1 VISLKKIALVCA
13 AALTSTVLLV
23 PSANA
28 AAATTLTV
36 NGSAATGGTAAT
48 APVALP
54 VPADNSV
61 DLADALKIAV
71 TGLDTGTVVTA
82 VATNATLVPAVATS
96 VAPVTSAS
104 GTANLSISTGTGTTA
119 DIFVYTKTTAVGTV
133 SVTIGGNTTTYYVQG
148 TAGAL
153 NAIALTAPESA
164 AAGSTQSLKVT
175 GYDVF
180 GNLKGGASI
189 NAVVSNGSTA
199 SATTLTTD
207 SVTATNGTKTFD
219 VVIPAAGQVTVIV
232 YATVATAIAGM
243 STPVGSVSKNI
254 AIRDLAGELAA
265 VQAALAAE
273 KVGRAA
279 DKAAYDSATATATKQ
294 IADLTAALVA
304 VNKALA
310 TLKAKYNAMAKRYK
324 FATIK

>member
-1 VISLKKIALVCA
+1 MISLKKIALVSA

-28 AAATTLTV
+28 NTLTLTV

-96 VAPVTSAS
+96 TAPVTASS
-104 GTANLSISTGTGTTA
+104 GTASLSI
-119 DIFVYTKTTAVGTV
+119 KTTAVGSV
-133 SVTIGGNTTTYYVQG
+133 AVTIRGNTTTYYVQG

-153 NAIALTAPESA
+153 NAIALTAPDSA

-207 SVTATNGTKTFD
+207 TVTATNGTKTFD
-219 VVIPAAGQVTVIV
+219 VAIPAAGQVTVIV
-232 YATVATAIAGM
+232 YATVATAIASM

-294 IADLTAALVA
+294 IADLNAAIASL
-304 VNKALA
+304 KALYNKLA
-310 TLKAKYNAMAKRYK
+310 KKYKLK
-324 FATIK
+324 TIK

>member
-28 AAATTLTV
+28 NTLTLTV

-61 DLADALKIAV
+61 DLADVLKIAV
-71 TGLDTGTVVTA
+71 TNLETGTVVTA

-96 VAPVTSAS
+96 TTPVTSSS
-104 GTANLSISTGTGTTA
+104 GTASLSINTGTGTTA
-119 DIFVYTKTTAVGTV
+119 DIFVYTKTTAVGSV
-133 SVTIGGNTTTYYVQG
+133 AVTIRGNTTTYYVQG

-180 GNLKGGASI
+180 GNLKGGSSI
-189 NAVVSNGSTA
+189 NAVVSNGSSAT
-199 SATTLTTD
+199 ATTLTTD
-207 SVTATNGTKTFD
+207 TVTATNGTKTFD
-219 VVIPAAGQVTVIV
+219 VVMPAAGQVTVIV
-232 YATVATAIAGM
+232 YATVASAISGM

-294 IADLTAALVA
+294 IADLTATIVTLQ
-304 VNKALA
+304 KSILD
-310 TLKAKYNAMAKRYK
+310 LKAMYNKLAKRYK
-324 FATIK
+324 LKTIK

>member
-1 VISLKKIALVCA
+1 MISLKKIALVSA

-28 AAATTLTV
+28 NTLTLTV

-48 APVALP
+48 APVTLP

-96 VAPVTSAS
+96 TAPVTASS
-104 GTANLSISTGTGTTA
+104 GTASLSISTGTGTTA
-119 DIFVYTKTTAVGTV
+119 DIFVYTKTTAVGSV
-133 SVTIGGNTTTYYVQG
+133 AVTIRGNTTTYYVQG

-153 NAIALTAPESA
+153 NAIALTAPDSA

-207 SVTATNGTKTFD
+207 TVTATNGTKTFD
-219 VVIPAAGQVTVIV
+219 VAIPLAGQVTVIV

-279 DKAAYDSATATATKQ
+279 DKAAYDSATATAAKQ
-294 IADLTAALVA
+294 IADLTAALAA

-310 TLKAKYNAMAKRYK
+310 TLKAKYNSMAKKYRFK
-324 FATIK
+324 TIK

>member
-28 AAATTLTV
+28 NTLTLTV

-61 DLADALKIAV
+61 DLADVLKIAV
-71 TGLDTGTVVTA
+71 TNLETGTVVTA

-96 VAPVTSAS
+96 TTPVTSSS
-104 GTANLSISTGTGTTA
+104 GTASLSINTGTGTTA
-119 DIFVYTKTTAVGTV
+119 DIFVYTKTTAVGSV
-133 SVTIGGNTTTYYVQG
+133 AVTIRGNTTTYYVQG

-153 NAIALTAPESA
+153 NAVALTAPESA

-180 GNLKGGASI
+180 GNLKGGSSI
-189 NAVVSNGSTA
+189 NAVVSNGSSAT
-199 SATTLTTD
+199 ATTLTTD
-207 SVTATNGTKTFD
+207 TVTATNGTKTFD
-219 VVIPAAGQVTVIV
+219 VVMPAAGQVTVIV
-232 YATVATAIAGM
+232 YATVASAISGM

-294 IADLTAALVA
+294 IADLTATIVTLQ
-304 VNKALA
+304 KSILD
-310 TLKAKYNAMAKRYK
+310 LKAMYNKLAKRYK
-324 FATIK
+324 LKTIK

>member
-1 VISLKKIALVCA
+1 MISLKKIALVCA

-28 AAATTLTV
+28 NTLTLTV

-61 DLADALKIAV
+61 DLADVLKIAV
-71 TGLDTGTVVTA
+71 TNIETGTVVTA

-96 VAPVTSAS
+96 TTPVTSSS
-104 GTANLSISTGTGTTA
+104 GTASLSINTGTGTTA
-119 DIFVYTKTTAVGTV
+119 DIFVYTKTTAVGSV
-133 SVTIGGNTTTYYVQG
+133 AVTIRGNTTTYYVQG

-180 GNLKGGASI
+180 GNLKGGSSI
-189 NAVVSNGSTA
+189 NAVVSNGSSAT
-199 SATTLTTD
+199 ATTLTTD
-207 SVTATNGTKTFD
+207 TVTATNGTKTFD
-219 VVIPAAGQVTVIV
+219 VVMPAAGQVTVIV
-232 YATVATAIAGM
+232 YATVASAISGM

-294 IADLTAALVA
+294 IADLTATIVTLQ
-304 VNKALA
+304 KSILD
-310 TLKAKYNAMAKRYK
+310 LKAMYNKLAKRYK
-324 FATIK
+324 LKTIK

>member
-1 VISLKKIALVCA
+1 
-13 AALTSTVLLV
+13 LTSTVLLV

-28 AAATTLTV
+28 NTLTLTV

-61 DLADALKIAV
+61 DLADVLKIAV
-71 TGLDTGTVVTA
+71 TNLETGTVVTA

-96 VAPVTSAS
+96 TTPVTSSS
-104 GTANLSISTGTGTTA
+104 GTASLSINTGTGTTA
-119 DIFVYTKTTAVGTV
+119 DIFVYTKTTAVGSV
-133 SVTIGGNTTTYYVQG
+133 AVTIRGNTTTYYVQG

-180 GNLKGGASI
+180 GNLKGGSSI
-189 NAVVSNGSTA
+189 NAVVSNGSSAT
-199 SATTLTTD
+199 ATTLTTD
-207 SVTATNGTKTFD
+207 TVTATNGTKTFD
-219 VVIPAAGQVTVIV
+219 VVMPAAGQVTVIV
-232 YATVATAIAGM
+232 YATVASAISGM

-273 KVGRAA
+273 KIGRAA

-294 IADLTAALVA
+294 IADLTATIVTLQ
-304 VNKALA
+304 KSILD
-310 TLKAKYNAMAKRYK
+310 LKAMYNKLAKRYK
-324 FATIK
+324 LKTIK

>member
-1 VISLKKIALVCA
+1 MISLKKIALVSA

-28 AAATTLTV
+28 NILTLTV

-61 DLADALKIAV
+61 DLADALRIAV

-96 VAPVTSAS
+96 TAPVTASS
-104 GTANLSISTGTGTTA
+104 GTASLSISTGTGTTA
-119 DIFVYTKTTAVGTV
+119 DIFVYTKTTAVGSV
-133 SVTIGGNTTTYYVQG
+133 AVTISGNTTTYYVQG

-153 NAIALTAPESA
+153 NAIALTAPDSA

-207 SVTATNGTKTFD
+207 TVTATNGTKTFD
-219 VVIPAAGQVTVIV
+219 VAIPAAGQVTVIV

-294 IADLTAALVA
+294 IADLNAAIASL
-304 VNKALA
+304 KALYNKLA
-310 TLKAKYNAMAKRYK
+310 KKYKLK
-324 FATIK
+324 TIK

>member
-1 VISLKKIALVCA
+1 MISLKKIALVCA

-28 AAATTLTV
+28 NTLTLTV

-61 DLADALKIAV
+61 DLADVLKIAV
-71 TGLDTGTVVTA
+71 TNLETGTVVTA

-96 VAPVTSAS
+96 TTPVTSSS
-104 GTANLSISTGTGTTA
+104 GTASLSINTGTGTTA
-119 DIFVYTKTTAVGTV
+119 DIFVYTKTTAVGSV
-133 SVTIGGNTTTYYVQG
+133 AVTIRGNTTIYYVQG

-180 GNLKGGASI
+180 GNLKGGSSI
-189 NAVVSNGSTA
+189 NAVVSNGSSAT
-199 SATTLTTD
+199 ATTLTTD
-207 SVTATNGTKTFD
+207 TVTATNGTKTFD
-219 VVIPAAGQVTVIV
+219 VVMPAAGQVTVIV
-232 YATVATAIAGM
+232 YATVASAISGM

-273 KVGRAA
+273 KIGRAA

-294 IADLTAALVA
+294 IADLTATIVTLQ
-304 VNKALA
+304 KSILD
-310 TLKAKYNAMAKRYK
+310 LKAMYNKLAKRYK
-324 FATIK
+324 LKTIK

>member
-1 VISLKKIALVCA
+1 MISLKKIALVCA

-28 AAATTLTV
+28 NTLTLTV

-61 DLADALKIAV
+61 DLADVLKIAV
-71 TGLDTGTVVTA
+71 TNLETGTVVTA

-96 VAPVTSAS
+96 TTPVTSSS
-104 GTANLSISTGTGTTA
+104 GTASLSINTGTGTTA
-119 DIFVYTKTTAVGTV
+119 DIFVYTKTTAVG
-133 SVTIGGNTTTYYVQG
+133 SIAVTIRGNTTTYYVQG

-180 GNLKGGASI
+180 GNLKGGSSI
-189 NAVVSNGSTA
+189 NAVVSNGSSAT
-199 SATTLTTD
+199 ATTLTTD
-207 SVTATNGTKTFD
+207 TVTATNGTKTFD
-219 VVIPAAGQVTVIV
+219 VVMPAAGQVTVIV
-232 YATVATAIAGM
+232 YATVASAISGM

-294 IADLTAALVA
+294 IADLTATIVTLQ
-304 VNKALA
+304 KSISD
-310 TLKAKYNAMAKRYK
+310 LKAMYNKLAKRYK
-324 FATIK
+324 LKTIK

>member
-28 AAATTLTV
+28 NTLTLTV

-61 DLADALKIAV
+61 DLADVLKIAV
-71 TGLDTGTVVTA
+71 TNLETGTVVTA

-96 VAPVTSAS
+96 TTPVTSSS
-104 GTANLSISTGTGTTA
+104 GTASLSINTGTGTTA
-119 DIFVYTKTTAVGTV
+119 DIFVYTKTTAVGSV
-133 SVTIGGNTTTYYVQG
+133 AVTIRGNTTTYYVQG

-153 NAIALTAPESA
+153 NAVALTAPESA

-180 GNLKGGASI
+180 GNLKGGSSI
-189 NAVVSNGSTA
+189 NAVVSNGSSAT
-199 SATTLTTD
+199 ATTLTTD
-207 SVTATNGTKTFD
+207 TVTATNGTKTFD
-219 VVIPAAGQVTVIV
+219 VVMPAAGQVTVIV
-232 YATVATAIAGM
+232 YATVASAISGM

-294 IADLTAALVA
+294 IADLTATIVTLQ
-304 VNKALA
+304 KSISD
-310 TLKAKYNAMAKRYK
+310 LKAMYNKLAKRYK
-324 FATIK
+324 LKTIK

>member
-1 VISLKKIALVCA
+1 MILLKKIALVSA

-28 AAATTLTV
+28 NTLTLTV

-61 DLADALKIAV
+61 DLADALRIAV
-71 TGLDTGTVVTA
+71 TGLDTGTIVTA
-82 VATNATLVPAVATS
+82 VATNATLIPAVATS
-96 VAPVTSAS
+96 TVPVTASS
-104 GTANLSISTGTGTTA
+104 GTASLSINTGTGTIA
-119 DIFVYTKTTAVGTV
+119 DIFVYTKTTAVGSV
-133 SVTIGGNTTTYYVQG
+133 AVTIRGNTTTYYVQG
-148 TAGAL
+148 IAGAL

-180 GNLKGGASI
+180 GNLKGGSSI
-189 NAVVSNGSTA
+189 NAVVSNGSSAT
-199 SATTLTTD
+199 ATTLTTD
-207 SVTATNGTKTFD
+207 TVTATNGTKTFD
-219 VVIPAAGQVTVIV
+219 VVMPAAGQVTVIV
-232 YATVATAIAGM
+232 YATVASAISGM

-294 IADLTAALVA
+294 IADLTATIVTLQKSIS
-304 VNKALA
+304 N
-310 TLKAKYNAMAKRYK
+310 LKAMYNKLAKRYK
-324 FATIK
+324 LKTIK

>member
-28 AAATTLTV
+28 NTLTLTV

-61 DLADALKIAV
+61 DLADVLKIAV
-71 TGLDTGTVVTA
+71 TNLETGTVVTA

-96 VAPVTSAS
+96 TTPVTSSS
-104 GTANLSISTGTGTTA
+104 GTASLSINTGTGTTA
-119 DIFVYTKTTAVGTV
+119 DIFVYTKTTAVGSV
-133 SVTIGGNTTTYYVQG
+133 AVTIRGNTTIYYVQG

-180 GNLKGGASI
+180 GNLKGGSSI
-189 NAVVSNGSTA
+189 NAVVSNGSSAT
-199 SATTLTTD
+199 ATTLTTD
-207 SVTATNGTKTFD
+207 TVTATNGTKTFD
-219 VVIPAAGQVTVIV
+219 VVMPAAGQVTVIV
-232 YATVATAIAGM
+232 YATVASAISGM

-294 IADLTAALVA
+294 IADLTATIVTLQ
-304 VNKALA
+304 KSILD
-310 TLKAKYNAMAKRYK
+310 LKAMYNKLAKRYK
-324 FATIK
+324 LKTIK

>member
-1 VISLKKIALVCA
+1 MISLKKIALVCA

-28 AAATTLTV
+28 NTLTLTV

-61 DLADALKIAV
+61 DLADVLKIAV
-71 TGLDTGTVVTA
+71 TNLETGTVVTA

-96 VAPVTSAS
+96 TTPVTSSS
-104 GTANLSISTGTGTTA
+104 GTASLSINTGTGTTA
-119 DIFVYTKTTAVGTV
+119 DIFVYTKTTAVGSV
-133 SVTIGGNTTTYYVQG
+133 AVTIRGNTTTYYVQG

-153 NAIALTAPESA
+153 NAVALTAPESA

-180 GNLKGGASI
+180 GNLKGGSSI
-189 NAVVSNGSTA
+189 NAVVSNGSSAT
-199 SATTLTTD
+199 ATTLTTD
-207 SVTATNGTKTFD
+207 TVTATNGTKTFD
-219 VVIPAAGQVTVIV
+219 VVMPAAGQVTVIV
-232 YATVATAIAGM
+232 YATVASAISGM

-294 IADLTAALVA
+294 IADLTATIVTLQ
-304 VNKALA
+304 KSISD
-310 TLKAKYNAMAKRYK
+310 LKAMYNKLAKRYK
-324 FATIK
+324 LKTIK

>member
-1 VISLKKIALVCA
+1 MISLKKIALVCA

-28 AAATTLTV
+28 NTLTLTV

-61 DLADALKIAV
+61 DLADVLKIAV
-71 TGLDTGTVVTA
+71 TNLETGTVVTA

-96 VAPVTSAS
+96 TTPVTSSS
-104 GTANLSISTGTGTTA
+104 GTASLSINTGTGTTA
-119 DIFVYTKTTAVGTV
+119 DIFVYTKTTAVGSV
-133 SVTIGGNTTTYYVQG
+133 AVTIRGNTTTYYVQG

-180 GNLKGGASI
+180 GNLKGGSSI
-189 NAVVSNGSTA
+189 NAVVSNGSSAT
-199 SATTLTTD
+199 ATTLTTD
-207 SVTATNGTKTFD
+207 TVTATNGTKTFD
-219 VVIPAAGQVTVIV
+219 VVMPAAGQVTVIV
-232 YATVATAIAGM
+232 YATVASAISGM

-273 KVGRAA
+273 KIGRAA

-294 IADLTAALVA
+294 IADLTATIVTLQ
-304 VNKALA
+304 KSILD
-310 TLKAKYNAMAKRYK
+310 LKAMYNKLAKRYK
-324 FATIK
+324 LKTIK

>member
-28 AAATTLTV
+28 NTLTLTV

-61 DLADALKIAV
+61 DLADVLKIAV
-71 TGLDTGTVVTA
+71 TNLETGTVVTA

-96 VAPVTSAS
+96 TTPVTSSS
-104 GTANLSISTGTGTTA
+104 GTASLSINTGTGTTA
-119 DIFVYTKTTAVGTV
+119 DIFVYTKTTAVGSV
-133 SVTIGGNTTTYYVQG
+133 AVTIRGNTTTYYVQG

-180 GNLKGGASI
+180 GNLKGGSSI
-189 NAVVSNGSTA
+189 NAVVSNGSSAT
-199 SATTLTTD
+199 ATTLTTD
-207 SVTATNGTKTFD
+207 TVTATNGTKTFD
-219 VVIPAAGQVTVIV
+219 VVMPAAGQVTVIV
-232 YATVATAIAGM
+232 YATVASAISGM

-273 KVGRAA
+273 KIGRAA

-294 IADLTAALVA
+294 IADLTATIVTLQ
-304 VNKALA
+304 KSILD
-310 TLKAKYNAMAKRYK
+310 LKAMYNKLAKRYK
-324 FATIK
+324 LKTIK

>member
-48 APVALP
+48 AAVALP

-219 VVIPAAGQVTVIV
+219 VAIPAAGQVTVIV

-294 IADLTAALVA
+294 IADLNAAIASL
-304 VNKALA
+304 KALYNKLA
-310 TLKAKYNAMAKRYK
+310 KKYKLK
-324 FATIK
+324 TIK

>member
-1 VISLKKIALVCA
+1 MISLKKIALVSA

-28 AAATTLTV
+28 AATTTLTV

-61 DLADALKIAV
+61 DLADALKIAI

-82 VATNATLVPAVATS
+82 VATNATLVSAVATS
-96 VAPVTSAS
+96 TAPVTASA
-104 GTANLSISTGTGTTA
+104 GTASLSISTGTGTTA
-119 DIFVYTKTTAVGTV
+119 DIFVYTKTTAVGSV
-133 SVTIGGNTTTYYVQG
+133 AVTIGGNTTTYYVQG

-180 GNLKGGASI
+180 GNLKGGASV
-189 NAVVSNGSTA
+189 NAVVSNGSSAT
-199 SATTLTTD
+199 ATTLTTD
-207 SVTATNGTKTFD
+207 TVTATNGTKTFD
-219 VVIPAAGQVTVIV
+219 VVIPASGQVTVIV
-232 YATVATAIAGM
+232 YATVATAITGM
-243 STPVGSVSKNI
+243 ATPVGSVSKNI

-265 VQAALAAE
+265 AQAALAAE

-294 IADLTAALVA
+294 IADLTAAIA
-304 VNKALA
+304 SIKALYNKLA
-310 TLKAKYNAMAKRYK
+310 KKYKLK
-324 FATIK
+324 TIK

>member
-1 VISLKKIALVCA
+1 MISLKKIALVCA

-28 AAATTLTV
+28 NTLTLTV

-61 DLADALKIAV
+61 DLADVLKIAV
-71 TGLDTGTVVTA
+71 TNLETGTVVTA

-96 VAPVTSAS
+96 TTPVTSSS
-104 GTANLSISTGTGTTA
+104 GTASLSINTGTGTTA
-119 DIFVYTKTTAVGTV
+119 DIFVYTKTTAVGSV
-133 SVTIGGNTTTYYVQG
+133 AVTIRGNTTTYYVQG

-153 NAIALTAPESA
+153 NAVALTAPESA

-180 GNLKGGASI
+180 GNLKGGSSI
-189 NAVVSNGSTA
+189 NAVVSNGSSAT
-199 SATTLTTD
+199 ATTLTTD
-207 SVTATNGTKTFD
+207 TVTATNGTKTFD
-219 VVIPAAGQVTVIV
+219 VVMPAAGQVTVIV
-232 YATVATAIAGM
+232 YATVASAISGM

-294 IADLTAALVA
+294 IADLTATIVTLQ
-304 VNKALA
+304 KSILD
-310 TLKAKYNAMAKRYK
+310 LKAMYNKLAKRYK
-324 FATIK
+324 LKTIK

>member
-1 VISLKKIALVCA
+1 MISLKKITFVCA

-23 PSANA
+23 PSASA

-96 VAPVTSAS
+96 AAPVTSAS
-104 GTANLSISTGTGTTA
+104 GTASLSISTGTGTTA

-133 SVTIGGNTTTYYVQG
+133 SVTIGANTTTYYVQG

-207 SVTATNGTKTFD
+207 TVTATNGNKTFD
-219 VVIPAAGQVTVIV
+219 VVIPASGQVTVIV
-232 YATVATAIAGM
+232 YATVATAITGM

-254 AIRDLAGELAA
+254 AIRDLAGELGAT
-265 VQAALAAE
+265 QAALAAE
-273 KVGRAA
+273 KVARAA
-279 DKAAYDSATATATKQ
+279 DKAAFDSATVTANKQ
-294 IADLTAALVA
+294 IADLTASIASL
-304 VNKALA
+304 KALYNKLA
-310 TLKAKYNAMAKRYK
+310 KKYKLK
-324 FATIK
+324 TIK

>member
-1 VISLKKIALVCA
+1 MISLKKIAFVCA

-23 PSANA
+23 PSASA

-96 VAPVTSAS
+96 AAPVTSAS
-104 GTANLSISTGTGTTA
+104 GTASLSISTGTGTTA

-207 SVTATNGTKTFD
+207 TVTATNGNKTFD
-219 VVIPAAGQVTVIV
+219 VVIPASGQVTVIV
-232 YATVATAIAGM
+232 YATVATAITGM

-254 AIRDLAGELAA
+254 AIRDLAGELGAT
-265 VQAALAAE
+265 QAALAAE
-273 KVGRAA
+273 KVARAA
-279 DKAAYDSATATATKQ
+279 DKAASDSATVTANKQ
-294 IADLTAALVA
+294 IADLTASIASL
-304 VNKALA
+304 KALYNKLA
-310 TLKAKYNAMAKRYK
+310 KKYKLK
-324 FATIK
+324 TIK

>member
-28 AAATTLTV
+28 NTLTLTV

-61 DLADALKIAV
+61 DLADVLKIAV
-71 TGLDTGTVVTA
+71 TNLETGTVVTA

-96 VAPVTSAS
+96 TTPVTSSS
-104 GTANLSISTGTGTTA
+104 GTASLSINTGTGTTA
-119 DIFVYTKTTAVGTV
+119 DIFVYTKTTAVGSV
-133 SVTIGGNTTTYYVQG
+133 AVTIRGNTTTYYVQG

-180 GNLKGGASI
+180 GNLKGGSSI
-189 NAVVSNGSTA
+189 NAVVSNGSSAT
-199 SATTLTTD
+199 ATTLTTD
-207 SVTATNGTKTFD
+207 TVTATNGTKTFD
-219 VVIPAAGQVTVIV
+219 VVMPAAGQVTVIV
-232 YATVATAIAGM
+232 YATVASAISGM

-294 IADLTAALVA
+294 IADLTATIVTLQ
-304 VNKALA
+304 KSISD
-310 TLKAKYNAMAKRYK
+310 LKAMYNKLAKRYK
-324 FATIK
+324 LKTIK

>member
-28 AAATTLTV
+28 NTLTLTV

-61 DLADALKIAV
+61 DLADVLKIAV
-71 TGLDTGTVVTA
+71 TNLETGTVVTA

-96 VAPVTSAS
+96 TTPVTSSS
-104 GTANLSISTGTGTTA
+104 GTASLSINTGTGTTA
-119 DIFVYTKTTAVGTV
+119 DIFVYTKTTAVG
-133 SVTIGGNTTTYYVQG
+133 SIAVTIRGNTTTYYVQG

-180 GNLKGGASI
+180 GNLKGGSSI
-189 NAVVSNGSTA
+189 NAVVSNGSSAT
-199 SATTLTTD
+199 ATTLTTD
-207 SVTATNGTKTFD
+207 TVTATNGTKTFD
-219 VVIPAAGQVTVIV
+219 VVMPAAGQVTVIV
-232 YATVATAIAGM
+232 YATVASAISGM

-294 IADLTAALVA
+294 IADLTATIVTLQ
-304 VNKALA
+304 KSISD
-310 TLKAKYNAMAKRYK
+310 LKAMYNKLAKRYK
-324 FATIK
+324 LKTIK